1 MAAAPGRYPTA
12 PTFRRP
18 ALAPGILGAIALMI
32 GPIWLDLDAFTI
44 VLYVVSILAV
54 IMLVFAAQSTLRVLT
69 IPLALIAIAW
79 NPVYPFDFGGPWWL
93 AAQFVAALAMV
104 LAGVFIK
111 VLIPAEDRGR

>member
-32 GPIWLDLDAFTI
+32 GPIWLGRDAFAI

-54 IMLVFAAQSTLRVLT
+54 IMLVFAASSTLRVLI

-79 NPVYPFDFGGPWWL
+79 NPVYPLDFSGPWWL
-93 AAQFVAALAMV
+93 VAQFVAALAMV
-104 LAGVFIK
+104 LTGVFIR
-111 VLIPAEDRGR
+111 VPLPAEDRGR